1 MGAVNSVAQTSMKLT
16 RRESLPPQTLKLM
29 DRRMA
34 RRRAS
39 PPFSLPSFR
48 RPNCDDAL
56 ERWLARS

>member
-16 RRESLPPQTLKLM
+16 GWESLPPQTLKPM
-29 DRRMA
+29 DRMA

-39 PPFSLPSFR
+39 SPFSLPSFR